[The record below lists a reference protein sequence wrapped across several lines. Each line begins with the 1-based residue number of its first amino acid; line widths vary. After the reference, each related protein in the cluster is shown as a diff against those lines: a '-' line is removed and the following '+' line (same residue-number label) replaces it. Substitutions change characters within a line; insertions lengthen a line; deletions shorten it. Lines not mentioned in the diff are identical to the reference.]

1 MLDLRT
7 LCVAMA
13 LVCGP
18 GAVLAQSGSS
28 IANINSQLNALC
40 ARLQTAAG
48 NDAAAIR
55 ARLAALSRQRDA
67 YLDALPAER
76 RGVEAQRSRVSP
88 QCLALARSITPSDS
102 GRRSAHKA
110 YRKGGGG
117 NYSAPPEPVPRR
129 PIARNGTPRSSD
141 SPSGP
146 QPGSQ
151 PEAQLEEFFPWPPP
165 APSDRRLLQ
174 PSQLGGDPPATWGH
188 VADRLIALM
197 RRARYP
203 TWGFYLAPGG
213 FAVIPRIEQ
222 LDQSGTALAGTER
235 WATEV
240 KLAST
245 SVLDGIFTVRRPKG
259 IYRAIAFV
267 ITTDPRSGGPVT
279 DPKRMLETARRW
291 GLSGALDLPQALRS
305 RPLTADQ
312 RLFALVYEF
321 ESELGGQTKVNAPG
335 RWDIDWHFTNAGL
348 ALAP

>member
-18 GAVLAQSGSS
+18 GAVLAQSASQL
-28 IANINSQLNALC
+28 ANIDSQLNALC
-40 ARLQTAAG
+40 ARLQSAAG
-48 NDAAAIR
+48 DDASAIR
-55 ARLAALSRQRDA
+55 ARLSALSRQRTA
-67 YLDALPAER
+67 YLDALPPAQR
-76 RGVEAQRSRVSP
+76 AVELQRSRVSP
-88 QCLALARSITPSDS
+88 QCLTLARGSGPSRD
-102 GRRSAHKA
+102 GRSAA
-110 YRKGGGG
+110 RKGYRGGG

-129 PIARNGTPRSSD
+129 SIARNGTPRSSD

-197 RRARYP
+197 QRARYP

-222 LDQSGTALAGTER
+222 LDQNGTALAGTER

-335 RWDIDWHFTNAGL
+335 RWDLDWHFTNAGL

>member
-1 MLDLRT
+1 
-7 LCVAMA
+7 
-13 LVCGP
+13 
-18 GAVLAQSGSS
+18 
-28 IANINSQLNALC
+28 
-40 ARLQTAAG
+40 
-48 NDAAAIR
+48 
-55 ARLAALSRQRDA
+55 
-67 YLDALPAER
+67 
-76 RGVEAQRSRVSP
+76 
-88 QCLALARSITPSDS
+88 
-102 GRRSAHKA
+102 
-110 YRKGGGG
+110 
-117 NYSAPPEPVPRR
+117 
-129 PIARNGTPRSSD
+129 
-141 SPSGP
+141 
-146 QPGSQ
+146 
-151 PEAQLEEFFPWPPP
+151 LEEFFPWPPP

-174 PSQLGGDPPATWGH
+174 PSQLGGDRPATWGH

-197 RRARYP
+197 QRAP

-222 LDQSGTALAGTER
+222 LDQNGTALAGTER

-291 GLSGALDLPQALRS
+291 GLSGALDLPQALRG

-312 RLFALVYEF
+312 R
-321 ESELGGQTKVNAPG
+321 
-335 RWDIDWHFTNAGL
+335 HFTNAGL

>member
-1 MLDLRT
+1 
-7 LCVAMA
+7 
-13 LVCGP
+13 
-18 GAVLAQSGSS
+18 
-28 IANINSQLNALC
+28 
-40 ARLQTAAG
+40 
-48 NDAAAIR
+48 
-55 ARLAALSRQRDA
+55 
-67 YLDALPAER
+67 
-76 RGVEAQRSRVSP
+76 
-88 QCLALARSITPSDS
+88 
-102 GRRSAHKA
+102 
-110 YRKGGGG
+110 
-117 NYSAPPEPVPRR
+117 
-129 PIARNGTPRSSD
+129 
-141 SPSGP
+141 
-146 QPGSQ
+146 
-151 PEAQLEEFFPWPPP
+151 LEEFFPWPPP

-197 RRARYP
+197 QRARYP

-222 LDQSGTALAGTER
+222 LDQNGTALAGTER

-312 RLFALVYEF
+312 RLFALV
-321 ESELGGQTKVNAPG
+321 
-335 RWDIDWHFTNAGL
+335 
-348 ALAP
+348 